1 MFSSHLLFSGCDG
14 VDYASECNAHA
25 AGVSVSREG
34 KCDGTGDLAITST
47 GAACS
52 DSTSCETCLD
62 AACFWAPVA
71 GCLDSCS
78 EIADTACF
86 DPQYFEGQSTEEICA
101 TDVDL
106 TATSFDQGDLIG
118 DLGNMT
124 DDMLGD
130 LIGDLGLGNMEN
142 MTESEANDMLGG
154 ILGILEGLGLG
165 SLLGGLLG
173 GLDLGNMTEADLGGL
188 LGDLG
193 LGNMTEA
200 DLGGLLGDLG
210 LGNMTEADLGGLL
223 GELGLGNMT
232 DADLDGILGDLGL
245 GNMTETDLGGLLEG
259 VLGMTA
265 APTMAPTVSPTIATI
280 ASEAS
285 GSSNKFTTAVAAWAL
300 AGSYMAFVFV

>member
-34 KCDGTGDLAITST
+34 KCDGTEDLAIPST
-47 GAACS
+47 GAVCS

-101 TDVDL
+101 TEVDL
-106 TATSFDQGDLIG
+106 TATPFDEGDLTLTDDMFLG
-118 DLGNMT
+118 LGNMT
-124 DDMLGD
+124 EADLGALLDGFLGSIAGMENMTDMTDDGLGD
-130 LIGDLGLGNMEN
+130 LIGDLGLENMEN
-142 MTESEANDMLGG
+142 MTESEATDMLGMLG
-154 ILGILEGLGLG
+154 GILEGLGLG
-165 SLLGGLLG
+165 SLLGGLLE
-173 GLDLGNMTEADLGGL
+173 GLD
-188 LGDLG
+188 
-193 LGNMTEA
+193 
-200 DLGGLLGDLG
+200 
-210 LGNMTEADLGGLL
+210 
-223 GELGLGNMT
+223 LGNMT

-245 GNMTETDLGGLLEG
+245 GNMTEDDLDGILGDLGLGNATETDLGGLLG
-259 VLGMTA
+259 GMLGITT
-265 APTMAPTVSPTIATI
+265 APTMAPTVSPTVATI

-285 GSSNKFTTAVAAWAL
+285 GSSNKFTTAVVAWAF
-300 AGSYMAFVFV
+300 AGSYMAFVLV

>member
-1 MFSSHLLFSGCDG
+1 MHARLIHYSTAISLYPLNFISGCDG

-34 KCDGTGDLAITST
+34 KCDGTGDLGLSST

-106 TATSFDQGDLIG
+106 TATPFDGVDLMGDFGLE
-118 DLGNMT
+118 NMT
-124 DDMLGD
+124 DDVLGD

-142 MTESEANDMLGG
+142 MTESDANEM
-154 ILGILEGLGLG
+154 LG
-165 SLLGGLLG
+165 SLLDGLGLSSLVGGLLG
-173 GLDLGNMTEADLGGL
+173 GLDLGNL
-188 LGDLG
+188 
-193 LGNMTEA
+193 TEA

-232 DADLDGILGDLGL
+232 DADLDGLLGDLGL
-245 GNMTETDLGGLLEG
+245 GNMTETDLGGLLGG
-259 VLGMTA
+259 VLGITT
-265 APTMAPTVSPTIATI
+265 APTMAPTVSPTIDTI
-280 ASEAS
+280 ASESS
-285 GSSNKFTTAVAAWAL
+285 GSASKFTTAIAVWVF
-300 AGSYMAFVFV
+300 AGSYMAFALV

>member
-1 MFSSHLLFSGCDG
+1 MIYLPVCGCDG
-14 VDYASECNAHA
+14 VDYASECNAFA

-62 AACFWAPVA
+62 TACFWAPVA

-78 EIADTACF
+78 VIADTACF

-101 TDVDL
+101 TEVDL
-106 TATSFDQGDLIG
+106 TATPFDEGDLMG
-118 DLGNMT
+118 DLGLGNMT
-124 DDMLGD
+124 DDMLGDLMGDLGLGNMTDDSLGD

-142 MTESEANDMLGG
+142 MTESLG
-154 ILGILEGLGLG
+154 GILEGLGLG

-173 GLDLGNMTEADLGGL
+173 GLD
-188 LGDLG
+188 

-245 GNMTETDLGGLLEG
+245 GNMTEIDLGGLLEG

>member
-1 MFSSHLLFSGCDG
+1 MWKPIIVGIICGAAIAIGLGLFDG
-14 VDYASECNAHA
+14 YQKSKKNDVQQVNTSVASA
-25 AGVSVSREG
+25 AYGVTYGAR
-34 KCDGTGDLAITST
+34 TST

-62 AACFWAPVA
+62 TACFWAPVA

-78 EIADTACF
+78 VIADTACF

-101 TDVDL
+101 TEVDL
-106 TATSFDQGDLIG
+106 TATPFDEGDLMG
-118 DLGNMT
+118 DLGLGNMT
-124 DDMLGD
+124 DDSLGD

-142 MTESEANDMLGG
+142 MTESLG
-154 ILGILEGLGLG
+154 GILEGLGLG

-200 DLGGLLGDLG
+200 DLGGLLG
-210 LGNMTEADLGGLL
+210 EI
-223 GELGLGNMT
+223 GLGNMT

-245 GNMTETDLGGLLEG
+245 GNMTEADLGGLLEG

>member
-34 KCDGTGDLAITST
+34 KCDGTEDLAATTST

-62 AACFWAPVA
+62 AACFWAPVV
-71 GCLDSCS
+71 GCLDSCDM
-78 EIADTACF
+78 IADTACF

-106 TATSFDQGDLIG
+106 TATPFDQGDLMG

-142 MTESEANDMLGG
+142 MTESEANDMLG
-154 ILGILEGLGLG
+154 GILEGLGLG

-200 DLGGLLGDLG
+200 DLGGLLG
-210 LGNMTEADLGGLL
+210 
-223 GELGLGNMT
+223 ELGLGNMS

-285 GSSNKFTTAVAAWAL
+285 GSSNKFTTAVAVWAL